1 MGRQADTNKEV
12 LGLLVVIMLQGPS
25 ERHLVALHLNRHLRV
40 AEAPQRQPHP
50 DTAISMYT
58 TSTAPRHCHIHVCMY
73 IYMYI
78 CTHVYVCTHILSI

>member
-50 DTAISMYT
+50 DTAISMY
-58 TSTAPRHCHIHVCMY
+58 VCIY
-73 IYMYI
+73 ICIYVHMYMYVH
-78 CTHVYVCTHILSI
+78 TY